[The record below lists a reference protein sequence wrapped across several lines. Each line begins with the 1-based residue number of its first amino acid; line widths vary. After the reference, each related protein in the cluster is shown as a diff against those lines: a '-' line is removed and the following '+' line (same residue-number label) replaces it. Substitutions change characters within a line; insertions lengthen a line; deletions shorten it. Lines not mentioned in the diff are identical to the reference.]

1 MARENGLDITYAE
14 RKNNLNRILDIMYQN
29 IAHKLKM
36 ETARVPELVKA
47 LSNETGIS
55 TTDIRLL
62 LLIDDWTDTFK
73 KIVTK
78 GVDAF

>member
-1 MARENGLDITYAE
+1 
-14 RKNNLNRILDIMYQN
+14 
-29 IAHKLKM
+29 M